1 MTDSAEPSQ
10 PAPQGP
16 VPKAGD
22 LLALAVATARTAADL
37 VRERAAGVVEVAA
50 TKSTATD
57 VVTQADRDTEALIRR
72 LISQERPEDGFLGE
86 EGVSTSSTTEFS
98 GTSGVRW
105 IVDPIDGTVN
115 FLYGLPSYAV
125 SIAAEYAGEVVAG
138 AVVDV
143 PHGTLYAAFRQPDG
157 SAAAVKDG
165 EPMAVRQPAELA
177 QRLIATGFSYDAE
190 LRRIQAEALVRFL
203 PVVRDVRRIGSAALD
218 ICGVADGTLDGYLEE
233 GLHLWDHA
241 AACLVAEAAGARWEA
256 TTGAGGRR
264 FVLVAPAHGYDELRK
279 AAVQA
284 GFLPVESLPGVV
296 PG

>member
-1 MTDSAEPSQ
+1 MTEHPAPAQ
-10 PAPQGP
+10 PAPQCP
-16 VPKAGD
+16 IPKAGD
-22 LLALAVATARTAADL
+22 LLALAVATARAAADL

-57 VVTQADRDTEALIRR
+57 VVTEADRDTEALIRR
-72 LISQERPEDGFLGE
+72 LISQERPEDAFFGE
-86 EGVSTSSTTEFS
+86 EGEETM

-143 PHGTLYAAFRQPDG
+143 PRGTLYAAFRQPDG
-157 SAAAVKDG
+157 SVAAVKNG
-165 EPMAVRQPAELA
+165 EPIRVRQPAELG

-190 LRRIQAEALVRFL
+190 LRRVQAEALVRFL

-218 ICGVADGTLDGYLEE
+218 ICGVAEGTLDGYLEE

-241 AACLVAEAAGARWEA
+241 AAGLVAEAAGARWEA
-256 TTGAGGRR
+256 TTGIGGRR
-264 FVLVAPAHGYDELRK
+264 FVIVAPAHGYDELRK

-284 GFLPVESLPGVV
+284 GFLPVDSLPGVV
-296 PG
+296 PD

>member
-1 MTDSAEPSQ
+1 MTDHSA
-10 PAPQGP
+10 
-16 VPKAGD
+16 PKAGD
-22 LLALAVATARTAADL
+22 LLALAVATARAAADL

-57 VVTQADRDTEALIRR
+57 VVTEADRDTEALIRR
-72 LISQERPEDGFLGE
+72 LISQERPEDGFFGE
-86 EGVSTSSTTEFS
+86 EGASEGQSTA

-115 FLYGLPSYAV
+115 FLYGLPRYAV

-143 PHGTLYAAFRQPDG
+143 SAGTLYAAFRQPDG
-157 SAAAVKDG
+157 SVAGVRNG
-165 EPMAVRQPAELA
+165 EPVEVRPPAELG
-177 QRLIATGFSYDAE
+177 QRLIATGFSYDAG

-218 ICGVADGTLDGYLEE
+218 ICGVAEGTLDGYLEE

-256 TTGAGGRR
+256 TTGVGGRR
-264 FVLVAPAHGYDELRK
+264 FVVVAPAHGYDELRK

-284 GFLPVESLPGVV
+284 GFLPVDSLPGVV
-296 PG
+296 PD

>member
-1 MTDSAEPSQ
+1 MTEHPASAP
-10 PAPQGP
+10 PAPKP
-16 VPKAGD
+16 GD
-22 LLALAVATARTAADL
+22 LLALAVATARAAADL

-57 VVTQADRDTEALIRR
+57 VVTEADRDTEALIRR
-72 LISQERPEDGFLGE
+72 LISQERPEDAFFGE
-86 EGVSTSSTTEFS
+86 EGEETL

-143 PHGTLYAAFRQPDG
+143 PRGTLYAAFRQPDG
-157 SAAAVKDG
+157 SVAAVKNG
-165 EPMAVRQPAELA
+165 EPIGVRQPAELG

-190 LRRIQAEALVRFL
+190 LRRVQAEALVRLL

-218 ICGVADGTLDGYLEE
+218 ICGVAEGTLDGYLEE

-241 AACLVAEAAGARWEA
+241 AAGLVAEAAGARWEA
-256 TTGAGGRR
+256 TTGIGGRR
-264 FVLVAPAHGYDELRK
+264 FVIVAPAHGYDELRK

-284 GFLPVESLPGVV
+284 GFLPVDSLPGVV
-296 PG
+296 PD

>member
-1 MTDSAEPSQ
+1 MTEHPAPVQ
-10 PAPQGP
+10 PAPKP
-16 VPKAGD
+16 GD
-22 LLALAVATARTAADL
+22 LLALAVATARAAAEL

-57 VVTQADRDTEALIRR
+57 VVTEADRDTEALIRR
-72 LISQERPEDGFLGE
+72 LISQERPEDAFFGE
-86 EGVSTSSTTEFS
+86 EGEETA

-115 FLYGLPSYAV
+115 FLYGLASYAV
-125 SIAAEYAGEVVAG
+125 SIAAEYDGAVVAG

-143 PHGTLYAAFRQPDG
+143 PRGTLYAAFRQPDG
-157 SAAAVKDG
+157 SAAAVKNG
-165 EPMAVRQPAELA
+165 EPIGVRRPAELG

-190 LRRIQAEALVRFL
+190 LRRVQAEALVRFL

-218 ICGVADGTLDGYLEE
+218 ICGVAEGTLDGYLEE

-241 AACLVAEAAGARWEA
+241 AAGLVAEAAGARWEA
-256 TTGAGGRR
+256 TTGVGGRR
-264 FVLVAPAHGYDELRK
+264 FVIVAPAHGYDELRK

-284 GFLPVESLPGVV
+284 GFLPVDSLPGVV
-296 PG
+296 PD

>member
-1 MTDSAEPSQ
+1 MTEHPAAAQ
-10 PAPQGP
+10 PAPKP
-16 VPKAGD
+16 GD
-22 LLALAVATARTAADL
+22 LLALAVATARAAADL

-57 VVTQADRDTEALIRR
+57 VVTEADRDTEALIRR
-72 LISQERPEDGFLGE
+72 LISQERPEDAFFGE
-86 EGVSTSSTTEFS
+86 EGEETA

-165 EPMAVRQPAELA
+165 EPIRVRPPAELG

-190 LRRIQAEALVRFL
+190 LRRVQAEALVRFL

-218 ICGVADGTLDGYLEE
+218 ICGVAEGTLDGYLEE

-241 AACLVAEAAGARWEA
+241 AAGLVAEAAGARWEA
-256 TTGAGGRR
+256 TTGIGGRR
-264 FVLVAPAHGYDELRK
+264 FVIVAPAQGYDELRK

-284 GFLPVESLPGVV
+284 GFLPVDSLPGVV
-296 PG
+296 PD

>member
-1 MTDSAEPSQ
+1 MTEHPAPAQ
-10 PAPQGP
+10 PAPQCP

-22 LLALAVATARTAADL
+22 LLALAVATARAAADL

-57 VVTQADRDTEALIRR
+57 VVTEADRDTEALIRR
-72 LISQERPEDGFLGE
+72 RISQERPEDAFFGE
-86 EGVSTSSTTEFS
+86 EGEETK

-143 PHGTLYAAFRQPDG
+143 PRGTLYAAFRQPDG
-157 SAAAVKDG
+157 SVAAVKDG
-165 EPMAVRQPAELA
+165 EPIRVRQPAELG

-190 LRRIQAEALVRFL
+190 LRRVQAEALVRFL

-218 ICGVADGTLDGYLEE
+218 ICGVAEGTLDGYLEE

-241 AACLVAEAAGARWEA
+241 AAGLVAEAAGARWEA
-256 TTGAGGRR
+256 TTGIGGRR
-264 FVLVAPAHGYDELRK
+264 FVIVAPAHGYDELRK

-284 GFLPVESLPGVV
+284 GFLPVDSLPGVV
-296 PG
+296 PD

>member
-1 MTDSAEPSQ
+1 MTEHPAPAQ
-10 PAPQGP
+10 PAPQCP
-16 VPKAGD
+16 IPKAGD
-22 LLALAVATARTAADL
+22 LLALAVATARAAADL

-50 TKSTATD
+50 TKSTVTD
-57 VVTQADRDTEALIRR
+57 VVTEADRDTEALIRR
-72 LISQERPEDGFLGE
+72 LISQERPEDAFFGE
-86 EGVSTSSTTEFS
+86 EGEETM

-143 PHGTLYAAFRQPDG
+143 PRGTLYAAFRQPDG
-157 SAAAVKDG
+157 SVAAVKNG
-165 EPMAVRQPAELA
+165 EPIGVRQPAELG

-190 LRRIQAEALVRFL
+190 LRRVQAEALVRLL

-218 ICGVADGTLDGYLEE
+218 ICGVAEGTLDGYLEE

-241 AACLVAEAAGARWEA
+241 AAGLVAEAAGARWEA
-256 TTGAGGRR
+256 TTGRNRTSAS
-264 FVLVAPAHGYDELRK
+264 A
-279 AAVQA
+279 
-284 GFLPVESLPGVV
+284 
-296 PG
+296 

>member
-1 MTDSAEPSQ
+1 MTEHPAPAQ
-10 PAPQGP
+10 PAP
-16 VPKAGD
+16 KSGD
-22 LLALAVATARTAADL
+22 LLALAVATARAAADL

-57 VVTQADRDTEALIRR
+57 VVTEADRDTEALIRR
-72 LISQERPEDGFLGE
+72 LISQERPEDAFFGE
-86 EGVSTSSTTEFS
+86 EGEETL

-143 PHGTLYAAFRQPDG
+143 PRGTLYAAFRQPDG
-157 SAAAVKDG
+157 SVAAVKDG
-165 EPMAVRQPAELA
+165 EPIRVRQPAELG

-190 LRRIQAEALVRFL
+190 LRRVQAEALVRLL

-218 ICGVADGTLDGYLEE
+218 ICGVAEGTLDGYLEE

-241 AACLVAEAAGARWEA
+241 AAGLVAEAAGARWEA
-256 TTGAGGRR
+256 TTGIGGRR
-264 FVLVAPAHGYDELRK
+264 FVIVAPAHGYDELRK

-284 GFLPVESLPGVV
+284 GFLPVDSLPGVV
-296 PG
+296 PD